1 MQMGKDI
8 RTRVAKTS
16 KAAEGGK
23 PVKLGRDLRIATAA
37 ATFRSLRDAAAGP
50 DRKVVLDAGQVEKA
64 DAAGLQAL
72 LAGRLEI
79 ARAGKNLS
87 WGACTPQLK
96 SAASLLGLAE
106 ALELPA

>member
-1 MQMGKDI
+1 M
-8 RTRVAKTS
+8 AKTS
-16 KAAEGGK
+16 KAAEGSK
-23 PVKLGRDLRIATAA
+23 PIKLGRDLRIATAA
-37 ATFRSLRDAAAGP
+37 DTFRVLRAAAAGP

-79 ARAGKNLS
+79 RRAGKSLS
-87 WGACTPQLK
+87 WKTCTPQLK
-96 SAASLLGLAE
+96 SAATLLGLAE